1 MKKIVFITLLCFSVA
16 AIAVTSGNSQ
26 VSGIASAGG
35 FNNADTVTP
44 KTHHTIVKKPAHHS
58 TMHKTTAK
66 TKTKSKATKP
76 TKTKKEA
83 KSAKDSTTKK

>member
-26 VSGIASAGG
+26 SSGIASAGVT
-35 FNNADTVTP
+35 NIADTTP
-44 KTHHTIVKKPAHHS
+44 KTHHTMVKKPAHNS
-58 TMHKTTAK
+58 TMHKATTK

-76 TKTKKEA
+76 TKKT

>member
-26 VSGIASAGG
+26 TSGIASAGIT
-35 FNNADTVTP
+35 NIADTTP
-44 KTHHTIVKKPAHHS
+44 KTHHHTMVKKPAHDN
-58 TMHKTTAK
+58 TVHKATTK

-76 TKTKKEA
+76 KKSTKST
-83 KSAKDSTTKK
+83 KDSTSKK